1 MFKRLSQ
8 ARISLRLPAL
18 IVGTLIMTV
27 IVASETYYLQ
37 FRKEAEIAAEQKS
50 EVLTAQVT
58 NSLQNW
64 FHSLDQQLD
73 TLAEDP
79 NTALAIQRFGD
90 ALQAGGSVSLR
101 DVRQM
106 YHESN
111 SFPMGELN
119 KLQDAGDGSLYSSFH
134 RKEHGFFDGV
144 TERFG
149 FYDLFLI
156 DPDGDVIYTVYKEA
170 DFGTNLVA
178 GTYASS
184 GLGQVFRE
192 AMSAQNGDLSFVDFA
207 PYAPSAGAPAA
218 FIARKV
224 MTQDGSVAGVLALQL
239 PQDGP
244 FQVISN
250 IGGLGAA
257 DEVYLLG
264 EDALARTV
272 SRSDTDLGLLDPAP
286 NTAAGDAVRAETDG
300 YFPHVSGLSGAP
312 AMVTVSEIPVFDQH
326 WHIIVE
332 LDEASQFNALTR
344 LRHTMFAF
352 VAIGLV
358 ASALLGWLMARSI
371 TKPLAGFA
379 HAMEEIAN
387 ERYETKIPNTER
399 GDELGGVSRILED
412 FRIKLQQS
420 SEAARLREMA
430 TAEQERVV
438 ADISGGLRRLSSG
451 DLTSALNEP
460 FDSDYEQ
467 LRLDFNATVDT
478 LNTLMLSISDNA
490 SEIRSRA
497 EEISG
502 SSDDLSRRTENQ
514 AATLEQTAA
523 ALDELTSSVRSAAD
537 GAAEVERVVTEA
549 RAEAEQSGKVVND
562 AVDAMSQ
569 IKKSSD
575 EIAQIINVIDDIAFQ
590 TNLLAL
596 NAGVEAARAG
606 DAGRG
611 FAVVASEVRALAQ
624 RSSDAA
630 KQIKTLI
637 GSSTEQVETGVGL
650 VGRAGGAL
658 TSIVDRVGQIAQL
671 VSGIAV
677 GAREQSAGLGEIN
690 VGVSQLD
697 QVTQQNA
704 AMVQDAT
711 AAAMTLKSEASGLSQ
726 LVSRFQLSGK
736 PAEPL
741 AAPMQSAQPF
751 PAVMNVEETFSGPPP
766 KAFAAAGNGPTWTD
780 F

>member
-37 FRKEAEIAAEQKS
+37 FRKEAELATQQKS
-50 EVLTAQVT
+50 QVLTAQVA
-58 NSLQNW
+58 NSLEQW
-64 FHSLDQQLD
+64 FTSMDQQLE

-79 NTALAIQRFGD
+79 NTALSLKLFVDALKSGGTTTLGD
-90 ALQAGGSVSLR
+90 ARRL
-101 DVRQM
+101 

-111 SFPMGELN
+111 TFPVGELN
-119 KLQDAGDGSLYSSFH
+119 NLKDAGDGSLYSSVH
-134 RKEHGFFDGV
+134 KKEHGFFDGI
-144 TERFG
+144 TNRYG

-156 DPDGDVIYTVYKEA
+156 DPDGDIIYTVYKEA
-170 DFGTNLVA
+170 DYGTNLIA
-178 GTYASS
+178 GAYSAS
-184 GLGQVFRE
+184 GLGQVFRD
-192 AMSAQNGDLSFVDFA
+192 AMNGTPDTLSFADFA

-218 FIARKV
+218 FIARQV
-224 MTQDGSVAGVLALQL
+224 THQDGSVAGVLALQL

-244 FQVISN
+244 SKVIAD
-250 IGGLGAA
+250 IAGLNAL

-264 EDALARTV
+264 RDTLARTV
-272 SRSDTDLGLLDPAP
+272 SRKDNALSLLAPAP
-286 NTAAGDAVRAETDG
+286 ETAAGDAVRNQETG
-300 YFPHVSGLSGAP
+300 YFPHVAGFSGTE
-312 AMVTVSEIPVFDQH
+312 AMVTVSDIPVYDET
-326 WHIIVE
+326 WNVVVE
-332 LDEASQFNALTR
+332 LDEETQFSALAR
-344 LRHTMFAF
+344 LRHTMFIF
-352 VAIGLV
+352 IGVGLL
-358 ASALLGWLMARSI
+358 ASGLLGWLMARSI

-379 HAMEEIAN
+379 TAMENVAN
-387 ERYETKIPNTER
+387 EHYEAKIPNTDR

-420 SEAARLREMA
+420 SEAARLREVA
-430 TAEQERVV
+430 NAEQERVV
-438 ADISGGLRRLSSG
+438 SEISGGLRRLSGG
-451 DLTSALNEP
+451 DLTSTIEDP
-460 FDSDYEQ
+460 FDRDYEQ

-478 LNTLMLSISDNA
+478 LNTLMLSITENA
-490 SEIRSRA
+490 TEIRSRA
-497 EEISG
+497 DEISG

-514 AATLEQTAA
+514 AATLEETAA

-726 LVSRFQLSGK
+726 LVSRFQLSGSSVAPIA
-736 PAEPL
+736 PALQPVQSF
-741 AAPMQSAQPF
+741 AATPVPEGHAT
-751 PAVMNVEETFSGPPP
+751 PAP
-766 KAFAAAGNGPTWTD
+766 KAFAVAGNGPTWTD

>member
-37 FRKEAEIAAEQKS
+37 FRKEAEIATEKKS
-50 EVLTAQVT
+50 EVLTSQVSE
-58 NSLQNW
+58 SLERW
-64 FHSLDQQLD
+64 FTSLDLQLE

-79 NTALAIQRFGD
+79 NTALALQLFGD
-90 ALQAGGSVSLR
+90 ALQAGGTTTLGDAR
-101 DVRQM
+101 RL
-106 YHESN
+106 YHENN
-111 SFPMGELN
+111 SFPVGELN
-119 KLQDAGDGSLYSSFH
+119 KLLDAGDGSLYSSVH
-134 RKEHGFFDGV
+134 RKEHGFFDGIAN
-144 TERFG
+144 RFG

-156 DPDGDVIYTVYKEA
+156 DPDGDIIYTVYKES
-170 DFGTNLVA
+170 DYGTNLIA
-178 GTYASS
+178 GAYSSS
-184 GLGQVFRE
+184 GLGEVFRS
-192 AMSAQNGDLSFVDFA
+192 AMNGTGDALSFVDFA

-224 MTQDGSVAGVLALQL
+224 LHQDGSVAGVVALQL

-244 FQVISN
+244 FQVISGIAGVSAN
-250 IGGLGAA
+250 

-264 EDALARTV
+264 EDTLARTA
-272 SRSDTDLGLLDPAP
+272 SMHDGALGLLDAAP
-286 NTAAGDAVRAETDG
+286 ETAAGEAVRNDQNG
-300 YFPHVSGLSGAP
+300 YFPHVTGLTGAE
-312 AMVTVSEIPVFDQH
+312 AMVTVSEVPVFDRH
-326 WHIIVE
+326 WHIVVE
-332 LDEASQFNALTR
+332 LDEETQFSALAR

-352 VAIGLV
+352 IGIGLV
-358 ASALLGWLMARSI
+358 ASALLGCLMARSI
-371 TKPLAGFA
+371 TKPLASFA
-379 HAMEEIAN
+379 TAMGEVAN
-387 ERYETKIPNTER
+387 ERYETKIPNTDR

-420 SEAARLREMA
+420 CEAARLREIA
-430 TAEQERVV
+430 NAEQERVV
-438 ADISGGLRRLSSG
+438 ADISGGLRRLSGG
-451 DLTSALNEP
+451 DLTSAIEEP

-478 LNTLMLSISDNA
+478 LNTLMQSISENA
-490 SEIRSRA
+490 TEIRSRA

-514 AATLEQTAA
+514 AATLEETAA

-726 LVSRFQLSGK
+726 LVSRFQLSGNSPQHV
-736 PAEPL
+736 PAPMPVAQFPAQ
-741 AAPMQSAQPF
+741 AAPSEPYRAT
-751 PAVMNVEETFSGPPP
+751 EP
-766 KAFAAAGNGPTWTD
+766 KAFAVAGNGPTWTD

>member
-37 FRKEAEIAAEQKS
+37 FRKEAELATEQKS
-50 EVLTAQVT
+50 QVLTSQVA
-58 NSLQNW
+58 NSLEQW
-64 FHSLDQQLD
+64 FTSLDRQLE

-79 NTALAIQRFGD
+79 NTALALQLFGD
-90 ALQAGGSVSLR
+90 ALQAGGTTTLGDAWR
-101 DVRQM
+101 L
-106 YHESN
+106 YHENN
-111 SFPMGELN
+111 SFPLGELN
-119 KLQDAGDGSLYSSFH
+119 KLKDAGDGSLYSSVH
-134 RKEHGFFDGV
+134 RKEHGFFDGIAN
-144 TERFG
+144 RFG

-156 DPDGDVIYTVYKEA
+156 DPDGDVIYTVYKESDYA
-170 DFGTNLVA
+170 TNLVA
-178 GTYASS
+178 GAYSSS
-184 GLGQVFRE
+184 GLGEAFRS
-192 AMSAQNGDLSFVDFA
+192 AMNATNEETIFVDFA

-224 MTQDGSVAGVLALQL
+224 LKQDGSLAGVLALQL

-244 FQVISN
+244 FQVISE
-250 IGGLGAA
+250 IAGLSAH

-264 EDALARTV
+264 EDTLARTV
-272 SRSDTDLGLLDPAP
+272 SRQEGDLALLDPAP
-286 NTAAGDAVRAETDG
+286 ETAAGDAVRNDENG
-300 YFPHVSGLSGAP
+300 YFPHVTGLSGEM
-312 AMVTVSEIPVFDQH
+312 AMVTVNEVPVFDQH
-326 WHIIVE
+326 WHIVVE
-332 LDEASQFNALTR
+332 LDEKTQFSALSR

-352 VAIGLV
+352 IAIGLF
-358 ASALLGWLMARSI
+358 ASAFLGWLMARSI
-371 TKPLAGFA
+371 TKPLASFA
-379 HAMEEIAN
+379 SAMEEVAN
-387 ERYETKIPNTER
+387 ERYETKIPNTDR

-420 SEAARLREMA
+420 SEAARLREIA
-430 TAEQERVV
+430 NAEQERVV
-438 ADISGGLRRLSSG
+438 SDISSGLRRLSSG
-451 DLTSALNEP
+451 DLTSTLEEP

-467 LRLDFNATVDT
+467 LRQDFNATVDT
-478 LNTLMLSISDNA
+478 LNTLMLSISENA
-490 SEIRSRA
+490 TEIRSRA

-514 AATLEQTAA
+514 AATLEETAA

-630 KQIKTLI
+630 KQIKILI

-726 LVSRFQLSGK
+726 LVSRFQLSGN
-736 PAEPL
+736 PS
-741 AAPMQSAQPF
+741 APMPMAAAQPF
-751 PAVMNVEETFSGPPP
+751 AVPAPVAEVYSAPQP

>member
-1 MFKRLSQ
+1 MLKRFTQ

-37 FRKEAEIAAEQKS
+37 FKREAERAAKATSDVTAEQVAQS
-50 EVLTAQVT
+50 LETWFDDLDRQLT
-58 NSLQNW
+58 
-64 FHSLDQQLD
+64 
-73 TLAEDP
+73 TLSQSP
-79 NTALAIQRFGD
+79 NTALALKRFSD
-90 ALQAGGSVSLR
+90 ALQPGANTDLSDMRRLYFEKN
-101 DVRQM
+101 D
-106 YHESN
+106 
-111 SFPMGELN
+111 FPTGEFN
-119 KLQDAGDGSLYSSFH
+119 RLQDAGDGSLYSSIHF
-134 RKEHGFFDGV
+134 KEHGYFDALAQ
-144 TERFG
+144 RFNY
-149 FYDLFLI
+149 YDLFLI
-156 DPDGDVIYTVYKEA
+156 EPNGDIVYTVYKES
-170 DFGTNLVA
+170 DYGTNLA
-178 GTYASS
+178 SGTFASS
-184 GLGQVFRE
+184 GLGKAFQDAIKGSGTENV
-192 AMSAQNGDLSFVDFA
+192 FVDFA
-207 PYAPSAGAPAA
+207 PYAPSNSAPAA
-218 FIARKV
+218 FMARKIV
-224 MTQDGSVAGVLALQL
+224 GLDGETLGVIAIQL

-244 FQVISN
+244 YQVIS
-250 IGGLGAA
+250 GVSGLQES

-264 EDALARTV
+264 ADGAARTV
-272 SRSDTDLGLLDPAP
+272 SRNSTKFDILS
-286 NTAAGDAVRAETDG
+286 NAAGTVGGDAVLTGTDG
-300 YFPHVSGLSGAP
+300 YFPHVTGLSGADT
-312 AMVTVSEIPVFDQH
+312 MLTVHKLQVFDKD
-326 WHIIVE
+326 WYAVVE
-332 LDEASQFNALTR
+332 LDAAQQFDGLAR

-352 VAIGLV
+352 IAVGLL
-358 ASALLGWLMARSI
+358 ASLLLGWLMARSI
-371 TKPLAGFA
+371 TKPLASFA
-379 HAMEEIAN
+379 GAMGDVAN
-387 ERYETKIPNTER
+387 DHFDVAIPNTDR
-399 GDELGGVSRILED
+399 KDELGDVSRILED
-412 FRIKLQQS
+412 FRIKLHEN
-420 SEAARLREMA
+420 SEAARLRAIA
-430 TAEQERVV
+430 TEEQERVV
-438 ADISGGLRRLSSG
+438 SEISNGLRQLSSG
-451 DLTSALNEP
+451 DLSNKLDDP
-460 FDSDYEQ
+460 FANDYEQ
-467 LRLDFNATVDT
+467 LREDFNATVDT
-478 LNTLMLSISDNA
+478 LNSLMLSITDNA
-490 SEIRSRA
+490 HEIRSRA
-497 EEISG
+497 DEISG

-514 AATLEQTAA
+514 AATLEETAA

-549 RAEAEQSGKVVND
+549 RSEAEQSGKVVSD
-562 AVDAMSQ
+562 AVEAMSQ

-711 AAAMTLKSEASGLSQ
+711 AAAMTLKSEAAGLSQ
-726 LVSRFQLSGK
+726 LVARFQLSNGSNE
-736 PAEPL
+736 PQVAPL
-741 AAPMQSAQPF
+741 AAVPF
-751 PAVMNVEETFSGPPP
+751 KPAPHTSEPVARATGTG
-766 KAFAAAGNGPTWTD
+766 FAAAANGPAWTD